1 MAAISGSTPIQAG
14 MLKAGLTAGLFCAR
28 CREIQQSPKRK
39 PGAGAGLRLA
49 KETEAQYLATTGP
62 LNV

>member
-1 MAAISGSTPIQAG
+1 